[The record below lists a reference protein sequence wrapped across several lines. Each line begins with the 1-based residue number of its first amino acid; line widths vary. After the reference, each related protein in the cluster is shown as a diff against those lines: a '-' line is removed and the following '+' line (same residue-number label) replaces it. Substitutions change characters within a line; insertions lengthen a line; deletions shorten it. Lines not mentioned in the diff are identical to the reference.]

1 MAVPGYIFLA
11 VNSGDVGALQAWLNS
26 GGDANGRSEP
36 DQFPGGLNGHSL
48 LEHAFY
54 HSADDPRFVSL
65 LLENGG
71 RFAPDFLRRALVAAN
86 DETPIAPTAV
96 EFLVQHGADVNYA
109 DAKGFSIL
117 HVLANSCSPQKAL
130 SFIPTIVALGGRVD
144 AKTINESTVNWAQ
157 ESFTSPGV
165 TPLMLAAE
173 RTPGYITDR
182 EEVRHDMVL
191 VARQLLRCGADIN
204 VKSGYSG
211 GGCTAAEFAEG
222 YFHDLCSGYAWNDQE
237 VMVEF
242 LKEVER
248 AGSFKKWL
256 KEPRKE
262 LLVLRKLVERGRAT
276 APRAVPAF
284 AAAARYAGPRA
295 GMVFTTRDG
304 ATGYYRDAA
313 AYVPERLFITS
324 TPAAGGL
331 PDVLFWKVLSFWR
344 SSRDDDDY
352 TPAAVI
358 AARAERAAYRQARAA
373 ARLREHP
380 NSPPAS
386 SSYLSG
392 Y

>member
-1 MAVPGYIFLA
+1 M
-11 VNSGDVGALQAWLNS
+11 
-26 GGDANGRSEP
+26 
-36 DQFPGGLNGHSL
+36 
-48 LEHAFY
+48 
-54 HSADDPRFVSL
+54 L

-86 DETPIAPTAV
+86 DERPIAPTAV

-109 DAKGFSIL
+109 NAKGFSIL
-117 HVLANSCSPQKAL
+117 HVLANSCSPQKAV

-191 VARQLLRCGADIN
+191 VARELLRRGADIN
-204 VKSGYSG
+204 VRHGDPNQGSHP
-211 GGCTAAEFAEG
+211 GCTAAEFAEG
-222 YFHDLCSGYAWNDQE
+222 YFHALCYGYAWNDQE

-276 APRAVPAF
+276 APRASVAF
-284 AAAARYAGPRA
+284 AAADRYAGPRA

-352 TPAAVI
+352 IPAAVI

-373 ARLREHP
+373 ARLREQTT
-380 NSPPAS
+380 STS
-386 SSYLSG
+386 K
-392 Y
+392 